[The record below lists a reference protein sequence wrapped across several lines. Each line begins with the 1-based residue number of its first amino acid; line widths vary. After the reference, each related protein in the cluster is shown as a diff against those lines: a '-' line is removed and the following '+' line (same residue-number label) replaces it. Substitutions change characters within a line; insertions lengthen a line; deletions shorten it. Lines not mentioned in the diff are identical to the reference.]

1 MELDCVEIFQ
11 AEVWKI
17 IPCRIFKIAWSQFG
31 NLKPKW
37 RGKLE
42 VENVAL
48 SYWIWKIRSEKKY
61 YARILNSESVMEFVA
76 ENGKLKKCC
85 GISKSCRT
93 TNSRFSQLRILFK
106 IHVCVSQEILS

>member
-17 IPCRIFKIAWSQFG
+17 IPCRILKIAWSQFG

-37 RGKLE
+37 RGKLK

-48 SYWIWKIRSEKKY
+48 SYWILKNSNRKY
-61 YARILNSESVMEFVA
+61 KTQNVA
-76 ENGKLKKCC
+76 IEYWIQK
-85 GISKSCRT
+85 
-93 TNSRFSQLRILFK
+93 
-106 IHVCVSQEILS
+106 V